1 MCRQSLSLRTTVAFF
16 CVVVL
21 IGFSTAAGKD
31 HDKASKKSPLAGKKV
46 LVCIGEFSEGMET
59 YYMVYRLMEEGITPV
74 VAGPE
79 VKRLQTVCHDFEP
92 KYLGYTEKLAYF
104 IPVDIAFKDVKPE
117 EYDGLLLPG
126 GRAPEEIRQN
136 KDLIRI
142 TKHFLKNKKPTGAMC
157 HGVQILYTTDFPLK
171 KRRMTAYYG
180 IRADMEN
187 VGIQFVDAPVVVDG
201 TLVTSRGW
209 PDLPQFM
216 PKFLDVMLKEA
227 KRGRRQ

>member
-1 MCRQSLSLRTTVAFF
+1 MSKLALSPSVRLLGLF
-16 CVVVL
+16 CFCLAV
-21 IGFSTAAGKD
+21 FASTATAQQDENAGR
-31 HDKASKKSPLAGKKV
+31 AKKSPLAGKKV

-59 YYMVYRLMEEGITPV
+59 YYMVYRLMEEGIVPV
-74 VAGPE
+74 VAGPK

-92 KYLGYTEKLAYF
+92 QYLGYTEKLAYF
-104 IPVDIAFKDVKPE
+104 IPAEIAFEDVKPE

-142 TKHFLKNKKPTGAMC
+142 TNHFLEKKKPTGAMC
-157 HGVQILYTTDFPLK
+157 HGVQILYTDFPLK

-180 IRADMEN
+180 IQADMEN
-187 VGIQFVDAPVVVDG
+187 VGIQFIDAPVVVDG

-209 PDLPQFM
+209 PDLPHFM
-216 PKFLDVMLKEA
+216 PKFLEVLRKSVRSE
-227 KRGRRQ
+227 K